1 MNATPKSVHT
11 AMSRWALITALEMPW
26 IGGSVTDHI
35 DALPVT
41 KVGTIKM
48 EQITKSTSELRFIT
62 MLLANSAVMKKASVN
77 TNPTVGKWF
86 KIMWTCDHAC
96 GVLLFSTPSRSSW

>member
-1 MNATPKSVHT
+1 
-11 AMSRWALITALEMPW
+11 MSRWALITALEMPW

-41 KVGTIKM
+41 EVGTIKM

-77 TNPTVGKWF
+77 TNPTVGK
-86 KIMWTCDHAC
+86 
-96 GVLLFSTPSRSSW
+96 